1 MSKKLLILFAL
12 GLVVNTI
19 QAQDCA
25 SCHRSNEPSFL
36 SKQSGIFQKAV
47 GVMDKG
53 QVQVNTGNFGTLSSF
68 HVYFTNA
75 VHWPASAAYERQYSF
90 GLGLMVGINEDNVI
104 ETETQSQSK
113 ILDWLPPDDAHGQ
126 EFSGE
131 VVAESDDTPFMASSD
146 LTQSWPDLGWPGY
159 FRVDVNSLTE
169 EQLDG
174 HPDALTLPD
183 APNQF
188 SSDRD
193 LFSTYN
199 DAQNPQGSHGLT
211 VEQTAHSYGRPYA
224 EDLVF
229 WDLKIFND
237 GGSDLDSIYIGLYAK
252 FRPDFDN
259 HDYLNFI
266 DSDHDGIK
274 DLVYVYDINNTTDGA
289 WRDTDDPLG
298 MVGLKVFDTPGQ
310 IGITDFHHFS
320 REASPATDQEMWALM
335 SSKEDSEHLVDSQY
349 YFHGSN
355 SRIDDTGQDATT
367 IESYYPPFSDAGEP
381 ARVGDGINYVI
392 SCGPF
397 DLKADSMTTL
407 SFGLIMGDAGD
418 VPDSPDT
425 TDLMTNVRTAQD
437 MYRLYF
443 QGSGPPDPPE
453 VHAVPGDGQ
462 VSLYW
467 DASAESSRDAWTG
480 DQDFEGYRIYRSSDA
495 GLTWGRPITDAY
507 GNAVG
512 YHPIAQFDYTE
523 EEDLERYGVNVVGP
537 DPAYP
542 QNLGDNT
549 GLFHTFTDSNL
560 VNGVEYWY
568 SVSAYDRGN
577 QDDLSSPTQSY
588 MNAQGQSWH
597 EKHTVR
603 VTPGKIALDLSYG
616 GLAAQGGVCQGIVT
630 VEVEDPDALKDL
642 NYIIVFDKATI
653 TLDGESISGMA
664 ASVLNEVTGDT
675 LVNQQFI
682 VDGSDENT
690 ISLDG
695 LLIYLEGPGTGV
707 ESLGWT
713 KVAGDTCTFDWRIE
727 SKWPNLVPS
736 GQAVGSEVET
746 FDDWRLIV
754 DYQTGVD
761 AAWFDAFSLDYS
773 DQTQHLPLKA
783 EIITDPDNPI
793 DVTDQLV
800 LAEFSHAMPAEVRP
814 MFYSPVGW
822 DLEPG
827 GLGYL
832 AGSGGWYE
840 KHVDMLILEKIDTV
854 MYTVDDTTFIDAVNY
869 LISDTTIIDTIPNY
883 LYLLTNN
890 KPDTSINKDFETEI
904 IEAAAPSHGDEF
916 SIFTYKPFRPGIT
929 YHFNPLNENVTSS
942 ESENPLKDVYVVPD
956 PYIVTNAWE
965 TNEFGKKLMFT
976 NLPSNCTIKIYTLVG
991 ELVDT
996 VEHGGDSQ
1004 TSSGYAF
1011 WDMRTHND
1019 QFIAPGVYLYHA
1031 ETPDGHETVGRFL
1044 VIK

>member
-1 MSKKLLILFAL
+1 MHKTTLITILLWLSLAPL
-12 GLVVNTI
+12 K
-19 QAQDCA
+19 AQDCA
-25 SCHRSNEPSFL
+25 SCHRPNEYSSL
-36 SKQSGIFQKAV
+36 AKAAGIFQKAV

-53 QVQVNTGNFGTLSSF
+53 QLQVNTGNFGTLSSF

-75 VHWPASAAYERQYSF
+75 VHWPASSAYERQYCF
-90 GLGLMVGINEDNVI
+90 GLGFMVGINENDVI

-113 ILDWLPPDDAHGQ
+113 ILDWLPPDDARGK

-146 LTQSWPDLGWPGY
+146 LTQTWPEIGWPGY
-159 FRVDVNSLTE
+159 YRVDVNSLTE
-169 EQLDG
+169 AQLDE
-174 HPDALTLPD
+174 HPSTLSLPD

-193 LFSTYN
+193 LFATYN
-199 DAQNPQGSHGLT
+199 DAQNPQGSHGLS
-211 VEQTAHSYGRPYA
+211 VEQTAYSYGRTYA
-224 EDLVF
+224 EDIVF
-229 WDLKIFND
+229 WDLKVFND
-237 GGSDLDSIYIGLYAK
+237 GAEDLDSIYIGLFAK

-266 DSDHDGIK
+266 DSDNDGVK
-274 DLVYVYDINNTTDGA
+274 DLVYVYDINNSLDGA
-289 WRDTDDPLG
+289 WNETNDPLG

-335 SSKEDSEHLVDSQY
+335 SSKQNSQHLVDPQY
-349 YFHGSN
+349 YFHGPD
-355 SRIDDTGQDATT
+355 SRIDDTGQDAAT
-367 IESYYPPFSDAGEP
+367 IEAYYPPFSDAGEP
-381 ARVGDGINYVI
+381 ARVGNGVNYVI

-407 SFGLIMGDAGD
+407 SFGLIMGDAGN

-425 TDLMTNVRTAQD
+425 TDLMENVRIAQD

-480 DQDFEGYRIYRSSDA
+480 ELDFEGYRVYRSSDA
-495 GLTWGRPITDAY
+495 GLTWGKPITDVY

-512 YHPIAQFDYTE
+512 YHPIAQFDYSE
-523 EEDLERYGVNVVGP
+523 EEDIERYGVDVSGP
-537 DPAYP
+537 DPAFP

-568 SVSAYDRGN
+568 SVSAYDRGS
-577 QDDLSSPTQSY
+577 QDDLANPTPSY

-603 VTPGKIALDLSYG
+603 VTPGKIAHDLSFG
-616 GLAAQGGVCQGIVT
+616 SLEAQGGVCQGLVT
-630 VEVEDPDALKDL
+630 VEVENPEALKYI
-642 NYIIVFDKATI
+642 NYIITFDQVTVAI
-653 TLDGESISGMA
+653 DGDSTSGIG
-664 ASVLNEVTGDT
+664 ASVLNELTGDT
-675 LVNQQFI
+675 LINQQFI
-682 VDGSDENT
+682 VEGSDANT

-695 LLIYLEGPGTGV
+695 LLIYLEGPATGV
-707 ESLGWT
+707 RSLGWT

-736 GQAVGSEVET
+736 GQAIGDVVES

-754 DYQTGVD
+754 DYETGVE
-761 AAWFDAFSLDYS
+761 ARWLDTFFGTYS
-773 DQTQHLPLKA
+773 DQTQHLPLRA
-783 EIITDPDNPI
+783 EVITDPDNPI
-793 DVTDQLV
+793 DVTEHLI
-800 LAEFSHAMPAEVRP
+800 LGEFSLGVPNEVRTS
-814 MFYSPVGW
+814 FYSPLGW
-822 DLEPG
+822 DLVPG
-827 GLGYL
+827 GRGYL
-832 AGSGGWYE
+832 SGSGGYRE
-840 KHVDMLILEKIDTV
+840 KHVDMIIMEKIDVGLVTG
-854 MYTVDDTTFIDAVNY
+854 DT
-869 LISDTTIIDTIPNY
+869 LPNY
-883 LYLLTNN
+883 IYLLTNN
-890 KPDTSINKDFETEI
+890 KPDTSINRDNEVEI
-904 IEAAAPSHGDEF
+904 IEAVAPSQGDEF
-916 SIFTYKPFRPGIT
+916 SLFTYKPFRPGIT
-929 YHFNPLNENVTSS
+929 YRFNPLDQTIADNGA
-942 ESENPLKDVYVVPD
+942 SENPLDGVYVVPD

-965 TNEFGKKLMFT
+965 SNEFGKKLMFT
-976 NLPSNCTIKIYTLVG
+976 NLPSNCTINIYTLLG

-1011 WDMRTHND
+1011 WNMRTRND

>member
-1 MSKKLLILFAL
+1 
-12 GLVVNTI
+12 
-19 QAQDCA
+19 
-25 SCHRSNEPSFL
+25 
-36 SKQSGIFQKAV
+36 
-47 GVMDKG
+47 MDKG
-53 QVQVNTGNFGTLSSF
+53 QVQINTGNFGTLSSF

-90 GLGLMVGINEDNVI
+90 GLGFMVGVNEDNVI

-113 ILDWLPPDDAHGQ
+113 ILDWLPPDDARGV

-146 LTQSWPDLGWPGY
+146 LTQTWPDLGWPGY

-169 EQLDG
+169 TQLDD
-174 HPDALTLPD
+174 HPNALSLPD
-183 APNQF
+183 APSQF

-193 LFSTYN
+193 LFATYN
-199 DAQNPQGSHGLT
+199 DAQNPRGSHGIT
-211 VEQTAHSYGRPYA
+211 VEQTGHSYGRNYA

-237 GGSDLDSIYIGLYAK
+237 GGEDLDSIYIGLYAK

-259 HDYLNFI
+259 HDYLNFV
-266 DSDHDGIK
+266 DSDNDGIK
-274 DLVYVYDINNTTDGA
+274 DLVYVYDLNNTPDGA
-289 WRDTDDPLG
+289 WTGTNDPLG
-298 MVGLKVFDTPGQ
+298 MVGIRVFDTPGQ

-335 SSKEDSEHLVDSQY
+335 SSKQNSEHLVDSSY

-355 SRIDDTGQDATT
+355 SRIDDTGQDAATV
-367 IESYYPPFSDAGEP
+367 EAYYPPFSDAGEP
-381 ARVGDGINYVI
+381 PRIGNGINYVI

-418 VPDSPDT
+418 IPYSPDT
-425 TDLMTNVRTAQD
+425 TDLMVNVRTAQD

-467 DASAESSRDAWTG
+467 DASAENSRDAWTG

-495 GLTWGRPITDAY
+495 GLTWGRPITDSY

-512 YHPIAQFDYTE
+512 YDPIAQFDYSE
-523 EEDLERYGVNVVGP
+523 EEDIERYGVNVSGP
-537 DPAYP
+537 DPAFP

-577 QDDLSSPTQSY
+577 QDDLANPTPSY

-597 EKHTVR
+597 ENHTVR
-603 VTPGKIALDLSYG
+603 VTPGKTANDLSYG
-616 GLAAQGGVCQGIVT
+616 GLEALGGVCQGIVT
-630 VEVEDPDALKDL
+630 IEVEDPEALKNL
-642 NYIIVFDKATI
+642 NYLITFDNVTVDI
-653 TLDGESISGMA
+653 DGESADGKA
-664 ASVLNEVTGDT
+664 ASVLNELTGDT
-675 LVNQQFI
+675 LINQQFI
-682 VDGSDENT
+682 VEGSDENT

-695 LLIYLEGPGTGV
+695 LLIYLEGPASGV
-707 ESLGWT
+707 ETLGWT
-713 KVAGDTCTFDWRIE
+713 KVEVDTCTFDWRIE
-727 SKWPNLVPS
+727 SKYPNLVPS
-736 GQAVGSEVET
+736 GQAVGDVVET

-754 DYQTGVD
+754 DYETGVD
-761 AAWFDAFSLDYS
+761 ALWLDAFSGDYS
-773 DQTQHLPLKA
+773 SQTQHLPLRV
-783 EIITDPDNPI
+783 EVVTDPNNPI
-793 DVTDQLV
+793 DVTEYLI
-800 LAEFSHAMPAEVRP
+800 LAEFNHGMPAEFRP
-814 MFYSPVGW
+814 MYYSPTGW
-822 DLEPG
+822 DLVPG
-827 GLGYL
+827 GLGWL
-832 AGSGGWYE
+832 SGSGGWYE
-840 KHVDMLILEKIDTV
+840 KHVDMLILEKID
-854 MYTVDDTTFIDAVNY
+854 VDLVTG
-869 LISDTTIIDTIPNY
+869 DTIPNY

-890 KPDTSINKDFETEI
+890 KPDTSINKDNQVEI
-904 IEAAAPSHGDEF
+904 IQAVAPTQGDEF
-916 SIFTYKPFRPGIT
+916 TILTYKPFRPGIT
-929 YHFNPLNENVTSS
+929 YHFNPLDKTVTGNG
-942 ESENPLKDVYVVPD
+942 ESENPLDDVYVVPD

-965 TNEFGKKLMFT
+965 TSEFGKKLMFT
-976 NLPSNCTIKIYTLVG
+976 NLPSSCTIKIYTILG

-996 VEHGGDSQ
+996 VEHGGDTQ
-1004 TSSGYAF
+1004 TSSGFAF
-1011 WDMRTHND
+1011 WNMRTRND

-1031 ETPDGHETVGRFL
+1031 ETPDGHETAGRFL

>member
-1 MSKKLLILFAL
+1 MQKMFFISL
-12 GLVVNTI
+12 GLWLMINSL

-25 SCHRSNEPSFL
+25 SCHSANDTSSL
-36 SKQSGIFQKAV
+36 QKSAGIFQKAV

-53 QVQVNTGNFGTLSSF
+53 QVQINTGNFGTLSSF

-90 GLGLMVGINEDNVI
+90 GLGLMVGVNEDDVI

-113 ILDWLPPDDAHGQ
+113 ILDWLPPDDARGH
-126 EFSGE
+126 EFSGDL
-131 VVAESDDTPFMASSD
+131 VAESDDTPFMASSD

-169 EQLDG
+169 EQLDN
-174 HPDALTLPD
+174 HPSALSLPD

-193 LFSTYN
+193 LFATYN

-211 VEQTAHSYGRPYA
+211 VEQTAHSYGRTYA

-237 GGSDLDSIYIGLYAK
+237 GPEDLDSIYIGLYAK

-266 DSDHDGIK
+266 DSDNDGIQ
-274 DLVYVYDINNTTDGA
+274 DLVYVYDLNNTLDGA
-289 WRDTDDPLG
+289 WNETNDPLG
-298 MVGLKVFDTPGQ
+298 MVGIKVFDTPGQ

-320 REASPATDQEMWALM
+320 REASPSTDQEMWALM
-335 SSKEDSEHLVDSQY
+335 SSKQNSEHLVDPQF
-349 YFHGSN
+349 YFHGTN
-355 SRIDDTGQDATT
+355 SRIDDTGQNAAT
-367 IESYYPPFSDAGEP
+367 IGAYYPPFSDAGEDE
-381 ARVGDGINYVI
+381 RIGNGINYVI

-407 SFGLIMGDAGD
+407 SFGLIMGDAGN

-425 TDLMTNVRTAQD
+425 TDLMQNVRIAQD

-462 VSLYW
+462 ISLYW
-467 DASAESSRDAWTG
+467 DATAEISRDAWTG
-480 DQDFEGYRIYRSSDA
+480 EKDFEGYRIYRSTDA
-495 GLTWGRPITDAY
+495 GLTWGKPISDAY

-512 YHPIAQFDYTE
+512 YHPIAQFDYSE
-523 EEDLERYGVNVVGP
+523 EEDLERYGVDVSGP
-537 DPAYP
+537 DPAFP

-549 GLFHTFTDSNL
+549 GLFHTYTDSNL

-568 SVSAYDRGN
+568 SVSAYDRGS
-577 QDDLSSPTQSY
+577 QDDLANPTPSY

-597 EKHTVR
+597 EQHTVR
-603 VTPGKIALDLSYG
+603 VTPGKLAQDLNFG
-616 GLAAQGGVCQGIVT
+616 GLEAQGGDCQGVVT
-630 VEVEDPDALKDL
+630 VEVEDPDQLKDL
-642 NYIIVFDKATI
+642 NYLIGFDKVEVTI
-653 TLDGESISGMA
+653 DGESVRGMA
-664 ASVLNEVTGDT
+664 ASVLNELTGDT

-682 VDGSDENT
+682 IDGSDENT

-695 LLIYLEGPGTGV
+695 LVIYLESPPTGV
-707 ESLGWT
+707 ERMGWT
-713 KVAGDTCTFDWRIE
+713 KVDVDTCTFDWRIE
-727 SKWPNLVPS
+727 SKYPNLVPS
-736 GQAVGSEVET
+736 GQAVGSEVES

-754 DYQTGVD
+754 DYETGIDVI
-761 AAWFDAFSLDYS
+761 WLDAFSGDYS
-773 DQTQHLPLKA
+773 SQTQHLPLRV
-783 EIITDPDNPI
+783 EVITDPDNPI
-793 DVTDQLV
+793 DVTENLI
-800 LAEFSHAMPAEVRP
+800 LAEFNHGMPADIRP
-814 MFYSPVGW
+814 MFYSPIGW
-822 DLEPG
+822 DLVPG
-827 GLGYL
+827 GLGWL
-832 AGSGGWYE
+832 SGSGGWYE
-840 KHVDMLILEKIDTV
+840 KHVDMLIMEKIDTL
-854 MYTVDDTTFIDAVNY
+854 MHTVQ
-869 LISDTTIIDTIPNY
+869 DTTIIDTIPNY

-904 IEAAAPSHGDEF
+904 IEAVAPSQGDEF
-916 SIFTYKPFRPGIT
+916 SIITFKPFRPGIT
-929 YHFNPLNENVTSS
+929 YHFNPLDKNDITEGA
-942 ESENPLKDVYVVPD
+942 SENPLEDVYVVPD

-976 NLPSNCTIKIYTLVG
+976 NLPSNCTIKIYTILG
-991 ELVDT
+991 EIVDT

-1011 WDMRTHND
+1011 WNMRTRND